1 MIRSF
6 WIGCSLIFL
15 GLLWTGYPDKA
26 PVLFA
31 VIGNRGPSQF
41 DLAGLA
47 VAFLGWLFLL
57 MKTISERKRVVALL
71 GADGIKRMIL
81 IIVLGKGLVYVGL
94 RINLQLLLW
103 TGVLVMLLAYVALF
117 IPAFRKN

>member
-1 MIRSF
+1 MIRAF

-26 PVLFA
+26 PILFA

-41 DLAGLA
+41 DLVGLV
-47 VAFLGWLFLL
+47 VAFTGWLFLL
-57 MKTISERKRVVALL
+57 IRTISARKRVVELL
-71 GADGIKRMIL
+71 GAEGIKRMIL

-94 RINLQLLLW
+94 RINLQLVLW